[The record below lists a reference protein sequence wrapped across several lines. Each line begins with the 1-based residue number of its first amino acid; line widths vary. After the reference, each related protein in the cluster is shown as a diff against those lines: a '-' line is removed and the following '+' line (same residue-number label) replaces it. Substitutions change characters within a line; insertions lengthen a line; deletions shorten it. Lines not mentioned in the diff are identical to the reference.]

1 VAVGDGYCGI
11 QDMNSCE
18 MMHDK
23 RKLFVEFIFMCL
35 FMLVRMLVRMRVF
48 TMVAFVAVEHKD
60 TSHNIKKV
68 VDKKGDTRMNYVVHI
83 VIIIVVRDK

>member
-1 VAVGDGYCGI
+1 
-11 QDMNSCE
+11 
-18 MMHDK
+18 
-23 RKLFVEFIFMCL
+23 
-35 FMLVRMLVRMRVF
+35 VRMLVRMRVF

>member
-1 VAVGDGYCGI
+1 VAIGVGYGGI

-35 FMLVRMLVRMRVF
+35 FMLVRMRMRVF

-68 VDKKGDTRMNYVVHI
+68 VDKKGDTCMNRVIHIEVV
-83 VIIIVVRDK
+83 VVMGDK